1 MHMFGPLFGGKMGLF
16 DALGCCSPMGGSKET
31 RIKRLEAM
39 KSHLQDRIKEIDKHI
54 KEIQKEKAE

>member
-1 MHMFGPLFGGKMGLF
+1 MHMFGPLFDGKMGLF
-16 DALGCCSPMGGSKET
+16 QDLCGCGPMGGSKET

-54 KEIQKEKAE
+54 KEIQKEKEE